1 LRPSVAILSGTPVRL
16 AELRFPARRVQIQR
30 TRLAFIHLDNL
41 LHFAKIDRD
50 GKIDGY
56 IAAYLPDEL
65 ALLFLRNGEVV
76 TSVAFTG
83 KGREVRPI
91 AVTLKSLRDELE
103 RGELAFCEA
112 PLEQLVWMYHSVAG
126 PAQPRSVNPRDPRS
140 LFLALQNERYSGVLE
155 LIVNG
160 AVSYLRFEDGKF
172 LTGHFA
178 GKDADEQVPGYL
190 ERLFAAAGPDGRPVV
205 VAAGFAPGA
214 TLEEQASPAM
224 VQAYREVFWR
234 IAEAAEREVPG
245 EAMSRALKLKDRLVP
260 VHDPLRVLATPRE
273 RDLEPRLFTAEG
285 ITYGL
290 SDWALQLL
298 EQLEVIAPGVAGQV
312 LKDATRDHR
321 YVLQRAGFFSRLP
334 WPVTW

>member
-1 LRPSVAILSGTPVRL
+1 VRHSVAILSGTPLRL
-16 AELRFPARRVQIQR
+16 AELCFPARRVQIHR

-76 TSVAFTG
+76 TSVAFTD
-83 KGREVRPI
+83 KGREIRPI

-103 RGELAFCEA
+103 RGELTFCEA
-112 PLEQLVWMYHSVAG
+112 PLEQLIWMYHSVAG
-126 PAQPRSVNPRDPRS
+126 PAQPRPVNPRDPRS
-140 LFLALQNERYSGVLE
+140 LFLALQEEHYGGVLE

-172 LTGHFA
+172 QAGHFA
-178 GKDADEQVPGYL
+178 AKEADEPVPAYL
-190 ERLFAAAGPDGRPVV
+190 ERIFADGPNGRPVV
-205 VAAGFAPGA
+205 AAAGFAPGSR
-214 TLEEQASPAM
+214 LDEQASPAM

-234 IAEAAEREVPG
+234 IAEAAEQEVPG
-245 EAMSRALKLKDRLVP
+245 EAMTRALKLKDRLVP
-260 VHDPLRVLATPRE
+260 THDALGVLATPRE
-273 RDLEPRLFTAEG
+273 RELEPRLFTAEG
-285 ITYGL
+285 ITLSL

-298 EQLEVIAPGVAGQV
+298 EQLEVIAPGAATQV
-312 LKDATRDHR
+312 LKHATRDHR
-321 YVLQRAGFFSRLP
+321 YVLQRAGFFTRLP
-334 WPVTW
+334 WPVSW